1 MGEDERGA
9 GDVAGLAGAGG
20 DVLQGAPA
28 AGEQRESAFAQA
40 AQRALEGVAGASAD
54 IELSPVCGLLDGD
67 VDADARAVIAG
78 VSEGGQPG
86 GGGPVQRR
94 NTTRR

>member
-1 MGEDERGA
+1 MGAYERGA

-54 IELSPVCGLLDGD
+54 IEVPPVCGLLDGD
-67 VDADARAVIAG
+67 VDAVPAP
-78 VSEGGQPG
+78 S
-86 GGGPVQRR
+86 
-94 NTTRR
+94 